1 MKKTILNKILVI
13 KKAFFNS
20 KEGIAYLIQERAFRQ
35 EIILGIFLLACEI
48 LRHGNEIIR
57 MYLLI
62 SYVIVLITESL
73 NTAIESVIDRISL
86 QKHELSKRAKDI
98 GSAAVFISLLHLG
111 IVWILSWFL

>member
-1 MKKTILNKILVI
+1 MKKTILNKSLVI
-13 KKAFFNS
+13 KKAFFHS
-20 KEGIAYLIQERAFRQ
+20 KEGIAYLIKERAFRQ
-35 EIILGIFLLACEI
+35 EIILGFFLLACEM
-48 LRHGNEIIR
+48 LRHVNTTIR

-62 SYVIVLITESL
+62 SYVLVLITESL
-73 NTAIESVIDRISL
+73 NTAIEFAIDRISL